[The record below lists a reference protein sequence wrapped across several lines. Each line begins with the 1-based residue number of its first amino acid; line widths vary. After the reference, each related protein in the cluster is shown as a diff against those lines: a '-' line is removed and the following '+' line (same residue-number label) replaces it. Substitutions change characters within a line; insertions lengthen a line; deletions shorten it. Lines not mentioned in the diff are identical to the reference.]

1 MPGRLVF
8 KGAFKAS
15 ANDGTVYL
23 IDLFEIVHDLTADQ
37 IRGPLLYRTA
47 DGGAVKRLG
56 KGLYELEES
65 GLILR
70 SPSHGPSGSDSYAAT

>member
-23 IDLFEIVHDLTADQ
+23 IDLFEIAHDLATGQ
-37 IRGPLLYRTA
+37 SRGPLLYRTA
-47 DGGAVKRLG
+47 EGGAVKRLG
-56 KGLYELEES
+56 NGLYELEES
-65 GLILR
+65 GLIVR
-70 SPSHGPSGSDSYAAT
+70 SPSQDPSGTDAYVAS